1 MRILYVHDNC
11 YHVGGAETYL
21 FSLMELVKESGHET
35 YFFSTDKVKEEKNN
49 SVYIYREPNKNR
61 ISSHIS
67 HYYFDFGVY
76 NALRKWLKKV
86 TPDIMHLNLNW
97 KYPVSIILAARSE
110 KIPVVQTIHDIRV
123 VCISGLC
130 VKPDGEVCEGGF
142 GTKCLKNGCISFK
155 GYLYNALPDKI
166 KRYLM
171 KDTLF
176 IAPSRAFERKL
187 KENGM
192 KNVVY
197 LPHFIDSPKYEFNMD
212 IIEKGNVLYVGLLY
226 YTKGIQYL
234 IQAFP
239 EILKHIPWA
248 RLHLVGEGPDRSK
261 LERLAEELGIEKE
274 VVFNGKIPRSKMFE
288 YYQKANVVILPSI
301 CMENSPYVIH
311 EAMAS
316 GRPVIGS
323 NIGGIPELVEDWKTG
338 FLVEPGNPN
347 QIAEKVIQILSDE
360 KLLRE
365 MAVNARK
372 RVEEKLK
379 VENHVNNIL
388 RIYKSLS

>member
-1 MRILYVHDNC
+1 
-11 YHVGGAETYL
+11 
-21 FSLMELVKESGHET
+21 
-35 YFFSTDKVKEEKNN
+35 
-49 SVYIYREPNKNR
+49 
-61 ISSHIS
+61 
-67 HYYFDFGVY
+67 
-76 NALRKWLKKV
+76 
-86 TPDIMHLNLNW
+86 
-97 KYPVSIILAARSE
+97 
-110 KIPVVQTIHDIRV
+110 
-123 VCISGLC
+123 
-130 VKPDGEVCEGGF
+130 
-142 GTKCLKNGCISFK
+142 
-155 GYLYNALPDKI
+155 
-166 KRYLM
+166 M

-176 IAPSRAFERKL
+176 IAPSRAFEMKL

-197 LPHFIDSPKYEFNMD
+197 LPHFIDSSKYEFNMD
-212 IIEKGNVLYVGLLY
+212 IIEKGNVLYAGLLY

-274 VVFNGKIPRSKMFE
+274 VVFNGKVPRSKMFE

-388 RIYKSLS
+388 RIYKSVS